1 MVLYYF
7 GVEGVD
13 FRKVFE
19 FCISSFFRLL
29 QEIFYLWSEL
39 FTWQVVEDTAKFNL
53 HLKVKRGNKEE
64 IFNVEVHKNNEGNYN
79 LNQMNSIE
87 PEFEKK

>member
-1 MVLYYF
+1 M
-7 GVEGVD
+7 
-13 FRKVFE
+13 
-19 FCISSFFRLL
+19 
-29 QEIFYLWSEL
+29 
-39 FTWQVVEDTAKFNL
+39 EDTAKFNL